1 LCGQSH
7 VRVRPLLIK
16 FLKSGIVMTF
26 CLRTFAAKVRVTDGV
41 YGTELQKKGLA
52 TGGCPELMNAEHPE
66 VVQEIGRSY
75 VEAGSDVIMTNS
87 LGAHRF
93 MLAHYGAAG
102 RAGELAEAAAT
113 VSKRAVEGTDVKV
126 FGSFGPTGKIV
137 MMGEVREDELA
148 AAFAETAEALARGG
162 ADAIVLETFNELAE
176 AEIAVKAVKE
186 VCKLPVV
193 VSMAFA
199 YGPDKSAT
207 MMGETPE
214 QLAKMVEAV
223 GADAVGANC
232 GVGPQSYV
240 KVARMLAEATELP
253 VWIKPNAGLPVLKD
267 GQTVFPMGPE
277 EFASFVPELVRAG
290 AKFIGG
296 CCGTTPEHIRAI
308 RKAVAS

>member
-1 LCGQSH
+1 
-7 VRVRPLLIK
+7 
-16 FLKSGIVMTF
+16 MTF

-66 VVQEIGRSY
+66 VVQALTRSY
-75 VEAGSDVIMTNS
+75 VEAGSDVVMTNS
-87 LGAHRF
+87 LGAHLF
-93 MLAHYGAAG
+93 MLARYGVGERAA
-102 RAGELAEAAAT
+102 ELAEAAAT
-113 VSKRAVEGTDVKV
+113 ISKRAVEGTDVKV

-137 MMGEVREDELA
+137 MMGEVSEDELA
-148 AAFAETAEALARGG
+148 ATFAETAEALARGG

-176 AEIAVKAVKE
+176 AEIALKAVKKA
-186 VCKLPVV
+186 CRLPVV

-214 QLAKMVEAV
+214 QLTKMAEAV

-232 GVGPQSYV
+232 GVGPESYV
-240 KVARMLAEATELP
+240 QVAEMLAEATDLP
-253 VWIKPNAGLPVLKD
+253 IWIKPNAGLPVVQD
-267 GQTVFPMGPE
+267 GKTTFPMGPE
-277 EFASFVPELVRAG
+277 EFASFVPQLIKAG
-290 AKFIGG
+290 ANFIGG

-308 RKAVAS
+308 RRAVVRCILG